1 MTTTLLARLSGIT
14 PLTKSELRDI
24 RRKGDAVKR
33 VQLNEPEVRSR
44 HSREELDHAWK
55 QLEQRKAQRERAKRG

>member
-1 MTTTLLARLSGIT
+1 MSTLLARLSGIT

-44 HSREELDHAWK
+44 HTREELDHAWK
-55 QLEQRKAQRERAKRG
+55 VLEQRKAAREKARRG